1 MTDLRSSDPL
11 DQPPVMARQGLF
23 GQCGFS
29 ENCRMLAAL
38 LPGVREIR
46 TPLAVG
52 YTWLVVL
59 WLAVG
64 HRVPE
69 PGNARGVLSDL
80 YRLAHAVG
88 LVAVG
93 IAVSVIAYLVGVI
106 ATRLGL
112 SVTYAVGAAL
122 RRTPIAPVTPGDR
135 RENQGDEALGDAV
148 VSRLAERFSH
158 DAVFRSQLLDQL
170 LADPPAD
177 LPARTKA
184 EWETHALTRGWTR
197 HWLVRQVV
205 DAETLADQL
214 KADRYDIILRLRGSA
229 EPVAL
234 EHDRLQSE
242 ADFRIAMF
250 GPLAAA
256 CVVLAVRWTPW
267 CLLAL
272 PFLIVLI
279 YVGVA
284 ARTEAEQGV
293 AWALAAGQVNDP
305 SLARLDAIPVP
316 LRAGGSTVI
325 SSDSSADVYGPGDPD
340 DTPATPG

>member
-1 MTDLRSSDPL
+1 
-11 DQPPVMARQGLF
+11 
-23 GQCGFS
+23 
-29 ENCRMLAAL
+29 MLATL

-46 TPLAVG
+46 TPLTVG
-52 YTWLVVL
+52 YTWLLVL

-64 HRVPE
+64 YRMPE
-69 PGNARGVLSDL
+69 PGSAQGVPADV
-80 YRLAHAVG
+80 YRLAHAAG
-88 LVAVG
+88 LGAVG

-122 RRTPIAPVTPGDR
+122 RRTPIAPITPGDR
-135 RENQGDEALGDAV
+135 RENEGDEALIYVV

-158 DAVFRSQLLDQL
+158 DAGFRNQLLDQL
-170 LADPPAD
+170 LADPPAN

-184 EWETHALTRGWTR
+184 EWEHHALTHGWTR
-197 HWLVRQVV
+197 RWLVRQVV

-214 KADRYDIILRLRGSA
+214 KSDRYNIILRLRGSA

-256 CVVLAVRWTPW
+256 CVVLAVRWNPW
-267 CLLAL
+267 CLLTL

-293 AWALAAGQVNDP
+293 AWALAAGQVDDP
-305 SLARLDAIPVP
+305 SLARLDAIPIP

-325 SSDSSADVYGPGDPD
+325 SNDSSADTHGPGDPD
-340 DTPATPG
+340 DTLATPG